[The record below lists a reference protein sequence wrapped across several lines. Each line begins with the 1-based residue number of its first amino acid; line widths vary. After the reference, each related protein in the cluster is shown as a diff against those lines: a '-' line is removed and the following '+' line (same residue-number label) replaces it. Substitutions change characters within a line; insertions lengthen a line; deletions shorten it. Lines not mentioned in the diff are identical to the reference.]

1 VNTGGRGKG
10 GWLCPQKPQ
19 PHFLF
24 VATIPKNSILIS
36 MKADE
41 EKQKQTYARFLAWK
55 LRNAEK
61 NQKYQKE
68 YNKKYREDNKEE
80 LNKKGVERQKRR
92 RIENPEKVKAAER
105 KYRERNTDKERER
118 KAKWRI
124 DNPSKTKENKI
135 ARKSKLRLKPENKNQ
150 RPVMNVIYKCAQR
163 ISKCIGIEFHVDHI
177 MPLAHNG
184 EHVASNL
191 QILPGKINL
200 RKSAKIPSYLY
211 INNLTN
217 QPIN

>member
-1 VNTGGRGKG
+1 LADADEQGQMGLAVPPKTTAT
-10 GWLCPQKPQ
+10 
-19 PHFLF
+19 FLF
-24 VATIPKNSILIS
+24 VVTILKNPTLIG
-36 MKADE
+36 MKANE
-41 EKQKQTYARFLAWK
+41 EKRKQTYARFLNWES
-55 LRNAEK
+55 RNPEK
-61 NQKYQKE
+61 YKAYQKE
-68 YNKKYREDNKEE
+68 YHKKYREANKEA
-80 LNKKGVERQKRR
+80 LKKKEKEYQKKRR
-92 RIENPEKVKAAER
+92 KENPEKVRESER
-105 KYRERNTDKERER
+105 KYREKNADKERER

-135 ARKSKLRLKPENKNQ
+135 ARKNKLRLKPENKNQ

-200 RKSAKIPSYLY
+200 RKSAKIPYHLHTK
-211 INNLTN
+211 NLSN
-217 QPIN
+217 